1 MNSTSAQAAQGV
13 TQVESGRK
21 SVVRSCLFLTIL
33 AVLLAG
39 RAFWYDFLSD
49 DALIVARYARNI
61 VRGHGWV
68 YNVGERVEGYTS
80 FVWVAV
86 AARLA
91 KFGVDYVRAV
101 QSMSLASALLT
112 LPLLL
117 ACAKPLEIKSQTG
130 VRWIA
135 PLLFACCSTVAVWA
149 WGGLEATGYA
159 FLTLLTLYLLTAGQL
174 TVRRAAAAGVV
185 AGLCGLTRP
194 EGAAVAAVISFWLG
208 VDAAR
213 GKWRVIGAYALP
225 AIVLIGAHL
234 LWRKQYYGYWLPNT
248 AYAKVGSGSSVWA
261 QGFLYLRGCLQE
273 KGGML
278 AWLLPI
284 AAPWFTYRNA
294 FARGLSLTATAMM
307 CGIVLVG
314 GDGLPMHRFLMP
326 IVPLWLLLFA
336 RLLGVMVEWGRSA
349 MTAARTATRG
359 TAIVAVLIVA
369 FSLAT
374 NTDSSDHY
382 IRYWYQQLREIPD
395 WTAVG
400 QWLNKVSSDGDSV
413 ACAPIGAIGYYS
425 NLTVYDM
432 MGLTDTHIAHKDMPL
447 GTGWAGHEK
456 HDGPYI
462 LSRKPTYL
470 LLGNVQVL
478 DKPLAT
484 NSPYFVRPPN
494 DAIRARESDIFTQE
508 LAENYTPRVAPLENG
523 KFLHLLQR
531 RPGK

>member
-1 MNSTSAQAAQGV
+1 MPPADHPTSSG
-13 TQVESGRK
+13 SGRL
-21 SVVRSCLFLTIL
+21 SPQLALPLLGLVLF
-33 AVLLAG
+33 LAG

-86 AARLA
+86 AAGLG
-91 KFGVDYVRAV
+91 KVGVDFVHAV
-101 QSMSLASALLT
+101 QSMSLVTALLT

-117 ACAKPLEIKSQTG
+117 ACAKPLEMQSSAG

-159 FLTLLTLYLLTAGQL
+159 LVILLTLYLLAAGQL
-174 TVRRAAAAGVV
+174 TVRRAAAAGVA
-185 AGLCGLTRP
+185 AGICGLTRP
-194 EGAAVAAVISFWLG
+194 EGAAVAVVIGLWLI
-208 VDAAR
+208 VDVAR
-213 GKWRVIGAYALP
+213 GKWRVISAYFLP
-225 AIVLIGAHL
+225 AIILIGAHL

-248 AYAKVGSGSSVWA
+248 AYAKVGSGSAVWA

-278 AWLLPI
+278 AWVLPI
-284 AAPWFTYRNA
+284 VAPWFVYRNA
-294 FARGLSLTATAMM
+294 FARGISLTAAAMM
-307 CGIVLVG
+307 CGVVLVG

-326 IVPLWLLLFA
+326 IIPLWLLLFA
-336 RLLGVMVEWGRSA
+336 KILGVMLEWGRGA
-349 MTAARTATRG
+349 AHAARIATRG
-359 TAIVAVLIVA
+359 SAIVAVLIVA
-369 FSLAT
+369 FSMAT
-374 NTDSSDHY
+374 NTESSDHY
-382 IRYWYQQLREIPD
+382 IRYWDQELREIPD
-395 WTAVG
+395 WTAAG
-400 QWLNKVSSDGDSV
+400 QWLREVASDGESV
-413 ACAPIGAIGYYS
+413 ACVPIGAVGYYS
-425 NLTVYDM
+425 DLTVYDM
-432 MGLTDTHIAHKDMPL
+432 MGLTDTHIAHKDIPL

-478 DKPLAT
+478 ETPLPT
-484 NSPYFVRPPN
+484 NSPFFVQPPN
-494 DAIRARESDIFTQE
+494 DGIRARESDIFTAE
-508 LAENYTPRVAPLENG
+508 LAENYAPRVARLENG
-523 KFLHLLQR
+523 KYLHLLQR